1 MGYRIENNHIN
12 LEGKKSKKIATGKT
26 GDVYKYGK
34 EAVKI
39 FDNDK
44 SLPIDEESARELTRI
59 SSTRRIL
66 LPRKLVFYDDAF
78 SGYTLKLVSRER
90 AGRRMISQNISDI
103 ISNVEQLERDVEI
116 VSARKV
122 LLNGISPENVLNNG
136 RLYLTDPSKYR
147 LLDVKT
153 TDRLLGINMY
163 QLHVLITEI
172 MTGELKICNF
182 SEEEINALKEIM
194 KKKELDQRTSEY
206 LFEIAEDEEN
216 IKTLVRRLKDR

>member
-44 SLPIDEESARELTRI
+44 PLPIDEESARELTRI